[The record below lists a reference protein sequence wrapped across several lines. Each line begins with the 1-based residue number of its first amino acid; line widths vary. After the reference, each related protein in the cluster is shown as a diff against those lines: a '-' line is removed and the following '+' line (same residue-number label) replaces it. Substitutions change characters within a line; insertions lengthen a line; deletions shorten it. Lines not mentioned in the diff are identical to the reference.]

1 MGWDEMKVTI
11 KIAQGLNEL
20 YNEGLTLRQ
29 VGVAYGLDKHTVGNY
44 IWNPRKNGRRCK
56 REVL

>member
-1 MGWDEMKVTI
+1 MKVTI